1 MKLQYSD
8 QNAGDELRT
17 RNLLFIAFYLF
28 AIVMLSICFYALYI
42 SAEEYL
48 NTHRL
53 VIGEVLSNTEFP
65 FHGAPKLV
73 TYLMIAS
80 ILSWF
85 CITRLG
91 RDKLRNIK
99 TPIRLILQLVVL
111 VITVIALY
119 ESIYNFS
126 LWNSFIIQNII
137 KGKYNLDSISVP
149 YPHPNTPWNIIF
161 AAKMTFAGFIISSHG
176 LYIISKANNG
186 YDKTTT
192 LK

>member
-1 MKLQYSD
+1 LKLQYSD
-8 QNAGDELRT
+8 QNADGELRT

-65 FHGAPKLV
+65 FHGSPKLV

-91 RDKLRNIK
+91 RDKLRNI
-99 TPIRLILQLVVL
+99 TRPIKSILQLAIL
-111 VITVIALY
+111 AIMVIALY

-126 LWNSFIIQNII
+126 LWNSFIIHNII

-161 AAKMTFAGFIISSHG
+161 AAKMTFAGFLISSHG
-176 LYIISKANNG
+176 FYIISKANKG

>member
-28 AIVMLSICFYALYI
+28 AIVMLSICFYALYV
-42 SAEEYL
+42 SAKEYL
-48 NTHRL
+48 NTHKL
-53 VIGEVLSNTEFP
+53 VIGEVLSSTEFP

-161 AAKMTFAGFIISSHG
+161 AAKMTFAGFLISSHG
-176 LYIISKANNG
+176 LYIISKANEG
-186 YDKTTT
+186 
-192 LK
+192 

>member
-1 MKLQYSD
+1 LELQYSD
-8 QNAGDELRT
+8 QNADDELRT

-28 AIVMLSICFYALYI
+28 AIIMLSICFYALYI

-48 NTHRL
+48 KTHRL

-73 TYLMIAS
+73 TYLMVSS

-91 RDKLRNIK
+91 RDRLRTIT
-99 TPIRLILQLVVL
+99 TPIKSILQLAIL
-111 VITVIALY
+111 AIMVIALY

-161 AAKMTFAGFIISSHG
+161 AAKMTFTGFLISSHG
-176 LYIISKANNG
+176 FYIISKANKG
-186 YDKTTT
+186 YDKTTA